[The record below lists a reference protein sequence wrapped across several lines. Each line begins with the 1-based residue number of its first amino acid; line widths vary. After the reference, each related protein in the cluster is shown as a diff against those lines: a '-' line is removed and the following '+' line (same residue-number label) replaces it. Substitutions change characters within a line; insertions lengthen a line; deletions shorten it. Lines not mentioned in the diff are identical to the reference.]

1 VHAGGWRA
9 HANLA
14 TLEEE
19 EEEEA
24 DHRWEEGP
32 GIDLATIA
40 GEMGTLVGK
49 KCCCALP

>member
-19 EEEEA
+19 EEE
-24 DHRWEEGP
+24 DRRRRLT
-32 GIDLATIA
+32 ID
-40 GEMGTLVGK
+40 GK
-49 KCCCALP
+49 KDPA